1 MTLTNCPRALP
12 CQGYAGPPKGE
23 RILDLQCKSTYVGVQ
38 TPGKSKM
45 PRPPS
50 WLRAMP
56 FLPRGVSDRE
66 AEGDLDSVGGL
77 TWKRG
82 GKQTFIVTPYRPYG
96 ARIDSTFLV

>member
-1 MTLTNCPRALP
+1 MGNSVQTLWLTAQRAA
-12 CQGYAGPPKGE
+12 Y
-23 RILDLQCKSTYVGVQ
+23 KSYVGVQ
-38 TPGKSKM
+38 TPGKFHALH
-45 PRPPS
+45 RCFV
-50 WLRAMP
+50 P